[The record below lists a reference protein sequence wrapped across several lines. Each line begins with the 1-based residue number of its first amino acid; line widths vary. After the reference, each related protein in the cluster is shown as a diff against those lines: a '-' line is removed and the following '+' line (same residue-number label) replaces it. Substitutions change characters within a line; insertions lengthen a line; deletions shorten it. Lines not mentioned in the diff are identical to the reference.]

1 MSTLSFI
8 MNNARWLAAGFVLAL
23 GSCFGQTFFIGV
35 FGASIRE
42 EFSLTDGDFGA
53 AYMLGTLASAAVIIQ
68 LGRLA
73 DVMSA
78 RPLAVIVTLGLAC
91 VCIAMSM
98 VSSWTMLVFVIF
110 GLRLFGQGLMS
121 HLSQTCMARWFDRTR
136 GRAIAI
142 ASFGYPTAQAIAP
155 ATAVLL
161 LTTGDWRT
169 VWVGGAAILAL
180 CVAPLLFMLLARDR
194 PTNTTQTSFKLPTGL
209 DGKQWR
215 RIDVIKEPLF
225 WLLAPGLVAPSFIG
239 TSIFFLPSH
248 IAEVKGWELES
259 FTNSYWL
266 YGLTSLCF
274 SIAGGLVVDKFSAR
288 AALPFYLLPMA
299 AALIML
305 SFGTSAWTI
314 EIVFMLLGIATGF
327 GMTVKTA
334 LWAEIYGT
342 QHIGAIKALVHSIMV
357 FASAAGPGLTGL
369 LIDMGAPF
377 PTQALYLAGYTVA
390 VCCLYTW
397 IVTAGPLSYAA
408 RKRQSGAPTP

>member
-1 MSTLSFI
+1 MS
-8 MNNARWLAAGFVLAL
+8 NARWLAAGFVLAL

-53 AYMLGTLASAAVIIQ
+53 AYMFGTLASAAVIFQ

-78 RPLAVIVTLGLAC
+78 RPLAVIVTLGLAFI
-91 VCIAMSM
+91 CIAMSQ
-98 VSSWTMLVFVIF
+98 VSTWTMLVFVIF

-121 HLSQTCMARWFDRTR
+121 HLSATCMARWFNRTR

-155 ATAVLL
+155 ATAVLFL
-161 LTTGDWRT
+161 SIGDWRT
-169 VWVGGAAILAL
+169 VWIGGAAVLAL
-180 CVAPLLFMLLARDR
+180 CVAPLLFVLLGRDR
-194 PTNTTQTSFKLPTGL
+194 PTDAAQASFEPPAGI

-225 WLLAPGLVAPSFIG
+225 WLLVPGLVAPSFIS

-248 IAEVKGWELES
+248 IAEVKGWALES
-259 FTNSYWL
+259 FTNNYWL

-274 SIAGGLVVDKFSAR
+274 SIVGGFVVDKFSAR
-288 AALPFYLLPMA
+288 ASLPFYLVPMG
-299 AALIML
+299 AALITL
-305 SFGTSAWTI
+305 SIGTSSWTV
-314 EIVFMLLGIATGF
+314 ECVFILLGISTGF
-327 GMTVKTA
+327 GITVKTA

-342 QHIGAIKALVHSIMV
+342 QHLGAIKALVHSVMV

-369 LIDMGAPF
+369 LIDLGAPF
-377 PTQALYLAGYTVA
+377 PTQALYLASYTVA
-390 VCCLYTW
+390 VSGLYTW
-397 IVTAGPLSYAA
+397 IVTAGPLSYASA
-408 RKRQSGAPTP
+408 NANQEQHHDCP

>member
-1 MSTLSFI
+1 MS
-8 MNNARWLAAGFVLAL
+8 NARWLTAGFVLAL

-53 AYMLGTLASAAVIIQ
+53 AYMFGTLASAAVIIQ

-78 RPLAVIVTLGLAC
+78 RPLAIIVTLGLAC
-91 VCIAMSM
+91 VCMAMSQ
-98 VSSWTMLVFVIF
+98 VSSWTMLVFIIF

-121 HLSQTCMARWFDRTR
+121 HLSATCMARWFNRTR

-155 ATAVLL
+155 ATAVLFL
-161 LTTGDWRT
+161 STGDWRT
-169 VWVGGAAILAL
+169 VWIGGAAVLAL
-180 CVAPLLFMLLARDR
+180 CVAPMLFVLLARDR
-194 PTNTTQTSFKLPTGL
+194 PANAAQACFEPPAGI

-225 WLLAPGLVAPSFIG
+225 WLLVPGLVAPSFIS

-248 IAEVKGWELES
+248 IAEVKGWALES

-266 YGLTSLCF
+266 YGLASLCF
-274 SIAGGLVVDKFSAR
+274 SIVGGFMVDKFSAR
-288 AALPFYLLPMA
+288 ASLPFYLLPMG
-299 AALIML
+299 AALITL
-305 SFGTSAWTI
+305 SIGTSSWAI
-314 EIVFMLLGIATGF
+314 ESVFILLGISTGF

-342 QHIGAIKALVHSIMV
+342 QHIGAIKALVHSVMV

-369 LIDMGAPF
+369 LIDLGAPF
-377 PTQALYLAGYTVA
+377 PTQALYLAAYTVA
-390 VCCLYTW
+390 VSGLYTW
-397 IVTAGPLSYAA
+397 IVTAGPLSYAD
-408 RKRQSGAPTP
+408 RKRQSGAT

>member
-8 MNNARWLAAGFVLAL
+8 IINARWLAAGFVLAL
-23 GSCFGQTFFIGV
+23 GSCFGQTFFVGV

-53 AYMLGTLASAAVIIQ
+53 AYMLGTLASALVIIQ

-73 DVMSA
+73 DVMST

-91 VCIAMSM
+91 VCIAMAQ
-98 VSSWTMLVFVIF
+98 VLSWTMLVFVIF

-121 HLSQTCMARWFDRTR
+121 HLSATCMARWFDSTR

-155 ATAVLL
+155 ATAVLFL
-161 LTTGDWRT
+161 STGDWRT
-169 VWVGGAAILAL
+169 VWIGGAAVLAL
-180 CVAPLLFMLLARDR
+180 CVAPLLFVLLAQDR
-194 PTNTTQTSFKLPTGL
+194 PTNTAQAGFEPPAGI

-225 WLLAPGLVAPSFIG
+225 WLLVPGLVAPSFIS

-248 IAEVKGWELES
+248 IAEVKGWALES

-274 SIAGGLVVDKFSAR
+274 SIFGGFVVDKFSAR
-288 AALPFYLLPMA
+288 ASLPFYLLPMG
-299 AALIML
+299 AALITL
-305 SFGTSAWTI
+305 TIGTSSWTI
-314 EIVFMLLGIATGF
+314 DCVFILLGISTGF

-342 QHIGAIKALVHSIMV
+342 QHIGAIKALVHSVMV

-369 LIDMGAPF
+369 LIDLGAPF
-377 PTQALYLAGYTVA
+377 PTQALYLAAYTVA
-390 VCCLYTW
+390 VSGLYTW

-408 RKRQSGAPTP
+408 RKRQ

>member
-8 MNNARWLAAGFVLAL
+8 LSNARWLAAGFVLAL

-73 DVMSA
+73 DIMSA

-121 HLSQTCMARWFDRTR
+121 HLSATCMARWFDRTR

-155 ATAVLL
+155 ATAVLFL
-161 LTTGDWRT
+161 STGDWRT
-169 VWVGGAAILAL
+169 VWIGGAAILAV
-180 CVAPLLFMLLARDR
+180 CVAPLLFVLLARDR
-194 PTNTTQTSFKLPTGL
+194 PTNSTHSSFEPPAGI

-225 WLLAPGLVAPSFIG
+225 WLLVPGLVAPSFIG

-248 IAEVKGWELES
+248 ISEAKGWALES

-274 SIAGGLVVDKFSAR
+274 SIVGGFVVDKFSAR
-288 AALPFYLLPMA
+288 ASLPFYLLPMG
-299 AALIML
+299 AALITL
-305 SFGTSAWTI
+305 SLGTSPWTI
-314 EIVFMLLGIATGF
+314 ELVFILLGIATGF

-342 QHIGAIKALVHSIMV
+342 QHIGAIKALVHSVMV

-369 LIDMGAPF
+369 LIDIGAPF

-390 VCCLYTW
+390 VSGLYAW
-397 IVTAGPLSYAA
+397 IVTRGPLGYAA
-408 RKRQSGAPTP
+408 RKRQSGAPS